1 MKTPD
6 VNSRGNTT
14 VPVASSGVTPLS
26 PTPLTNPLTPNVSS
40 IDNASTSSVSTVTSP
55 INFTAAQIK
64 QLQSQVNE
72 LLRQQNIQISPN
84 LSLEQQQS
92 IVSSL
97 LTQQLKNL
105 LSNTMALQQTSTTS
119 HSIPDTT
126 TTNTSIEQV
135 TKYNDIFKN
144 INQLALQG
152 NLIFKQNVFPHTV

>member
-1 MKTPD
+1 M
-6 VNSRGNTT
+6 
-14 VPVASSGVTPLS
+14 
-26 PTPLTNPLTPNVSS
+26 
-40 IDNASTSSVSTVTSP
+40 TSP

-92 IVSSL
+92 IVSTL

-105 LSNTMALQQTSTTS
+105 ISNSSMMLPQAPTTS

-126 TTNTSIEQV
+126 NTAVEQV
-135 TKYNDIFKN
+135 TKYNVFEN
-144 INQLALQG
+144 IN
-152 NLIFKQNVFPHTV
+152 

>member
-1 MKTPD
+1 M
-6 VNSRGNTT
+6 
-14 VPVASSGVTPLS
+14 
-26 PTPLTNPLTPNVSS
+26 
-40 IDNASTSSVSTVTSP
+40 TSP

-105 LSNTMALQQTSTTS
+105 LSNAMALQPTTS
-119 HSIPDTT
+119 HSSIPSTT
-126 TTNTSIEQV
+126 TTTTAVEQV

-144 INQLALQG
+144 IN
-152 NLIFKQNVFPHTV
+152 